1 MFLYSFK
8 WGETLIK
15 IKPITFSFIVS
26 FGISFIFLLIT
37 FWIFYKYSWSVE
49 AAKDALSTTG
59 SYFGAIATLGAACI
73 AAYLFNDWRAEKNFD
88 LENHYLTNIILGL
101 RDIHAELNEMQSC
114 SLKIKETSYNIIS
127 HSSYLNRPR
136 LDINV
141 AINKLDADIFIYS
154 QLLGKDDQLSLGNI
168 NEYCKTFDSHYNQLV
183 HNYYGTYIS
192 KLYEYFEINKKIA
205 IDLKDKSSFERMYL
219 SDEKK
224 HLHKEIVAIVVFFKL
239 SKECKVDG
247 GVININFIELAEKT
261 IKALNELQDKC
272 IERVRP
278 KK

>member
-1 MFLYSFK
+1 M
-8 WGETLIK
+8 
-15 IKPITFSFIVS
+15 KPIAFSFIVS
-26 FGISFIFLLIT
+26 FGIAFIFLLIT
-37 FWIFYKYSWSVE
+37 FWIFYKYSWS
-49 AAKDALSTTG
+49 AAAAEEALSTTG

-73 AAYLFNDWRAEKNFD
+73 AAYLFNDWRTEKNFD

-101 RDIHAELNEMQSC
+101 RDIHAELMEMQNC
-114 SLKIKETSYNIIS
+114 SVKIKETSHNIIY

-141 AINKLDADIFIYS
+141 AINKLEADIFIYS
-154 QLLGKDDQLSLGNI
+154 QLLGKEDQLSLGNI

-183 HNYYGTYIS
+183 HNYYGAYIR
-192 KLYEYFEINKKIA
+192 KLYGCFETNKEIA
-205 IDLKDKSSFERMYL
+205 IDHKDKRSFERMYL

-247 GVININFIELAEKT
+247 DVININFIKLAERT
-261 IKALNELQDKC
+261 IKAINELQDKC